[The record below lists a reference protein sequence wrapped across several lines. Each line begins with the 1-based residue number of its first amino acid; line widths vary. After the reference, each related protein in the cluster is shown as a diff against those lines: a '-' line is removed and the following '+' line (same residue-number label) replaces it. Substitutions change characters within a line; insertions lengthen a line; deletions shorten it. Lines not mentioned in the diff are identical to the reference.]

1 LNWEEDAAYIRS
13 IRPYILLSVYLFFA
27 TAVLGFVASVQN
39 PELAATYVG
48 DVAEKLQ
55 WILDLSPPKM
65 MMAIFLNNLFASL
78 MALLLGVG
86 FGIIPL
92 VVVVTNGLVVGLVVH
107 QAMLAGG
114 LAFVVVAILPHGIIE
129 LPTVL
134 VCIGVG
140 FRLGHLMIRTLLGRG
155 GDLEGELKAAIR
167 LLRWVVILLFAAAVI
182 ETFITP
188 VLIQPFV
195 EPVLDSQSSPVI

>member
-1 LNWEEDAAYIRS
+1 MNWEEDAAYIRS

-86 FGIIPL
+86 FGIIPSSWWSRTGSWSVSSSIRRCWL
-92 VVVVTNGLVVGLVVH
+92 GVWHSSSSLSCPTASSNFPRSSY
-107 QAMLAGG
+107 ASAS
-114 LAFVVVAILPHGIIE
+114 AFGSA
-129 LPTVL
+129 T
-134 VCIGVG
+134 
-140 FRLGHLMIRTLLGRG
+140 
-155 GDLEGELKAAIR
+155 
-167 LLRWVVILLFAAAVI
+167 
-182 ETFITP
+182 
-188 VLIQPFV
+188 
-195 EPVLDSQSSPVI
+195 S